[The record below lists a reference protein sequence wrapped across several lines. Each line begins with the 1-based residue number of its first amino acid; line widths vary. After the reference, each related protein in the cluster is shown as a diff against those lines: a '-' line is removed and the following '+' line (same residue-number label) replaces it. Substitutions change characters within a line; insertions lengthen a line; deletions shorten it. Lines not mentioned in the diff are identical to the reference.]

1 MSFFSKEQV
10 SIYPIGLKSFLSEIE
25 EKQLRKLDKKTHTL
39 IFGPTGSGK
48 TTALTYIIP
57 ESKKIYLFRQVNNK
71 YPIKVTKQFT
81 TINNEN
87 INQITP
93 RSIVIFDDILTE
105 VRGNAKT
112 PLDHAVTTFRHNKI
126 KLIFIGHDHNCVPPL
141 LRENTNEII
150 FPANISPSQ
159 LRLVA
164 KDYIPTDNQTE
175 LTRIIKLAKNFN
187 FSFIYY
193 NKAINEFKIIAQLN
207 NIKDIPRELIAET
220 SETTKSESP
229 LAMKSELMKSP
240 ELTPIPTN
248 QMNSTTNVHTNNG
261 TFINMPTINNDHSTN
276 HTVNNR
282 INYDNLIR
290 NWHSLNGK
298 QINDVINFL
307 QSRCKNKS
315 VNITP
320 ENWLHAANAY
330 HIKKYGCPLPKPS
343 MVSTAFGI
351 ASTSNDPS
359 AMALKAL
366 AYLNN

>member
-1 MSFFSKEQV
+1 MSFFSKEQAT
-10 SIYPIGLKSFLSEIE
+10 IYPIGLKSFLSEIQ

-57 ESKKIYLFRQVNNK
+57 DSKKIYLFRQVNNK

-93 RSIVIFDDILTE
+93 KSIVIFDDILTE

-164 KDYIPTDNQTE
+164 KDYIPTDEQTE
-175 LTRIIKLAKNFN
+175 LTKTIKLAKNFN
-187 FSFIYY
+187 YSFVYY
-193 NKAINEFKIIAQLN
+193 NKAINEFKIIVQLN
-207 NIKDIPRELIAET
+207 NIKDIPRELIAEP
-220 SETTKSESP
+220 TT
-229 LAMKSELMKSP
+229 
-240 ELTPIPTN
+240 TPTPTQVPTN

-261 TFINMPTINNDHSTN
+261 TFINMPTINDDHSTN
-276 HTVNNR
+276 HTFNNR

-298 QINDVINFL
+298 QINYVINFL
-307 QSRCKNKS
+307 QSRCKKKS
-315 VNITP
+315 VTITP

-343 MVSTAFGI
+343 MISTAYGI

-359 AMALKAL
+359 AMTLKAL

>member
-10 SIYPIGLKSFLSEIE
+10 SIYPIGLKSFLSEIQ

-48 TTALTYIIP
+48 TTTLTHIIP

-71 YPIKVTKQFT
+71 YPIKVTKQFMS
-81 TINNEN
+81 INNET
-87 INQITP
+87 INEITP
-93 RSIVIFDDILTE
+93 KSIVIFDDILTE

-164 KDYIPTDNQTE
+164 KDYIPIDNQTE

-187 FSFIYY
+187 FSFVYY
-193 NKAINEFKIIAQLN
+193 NKAINEFKIIVQLN
-207 NIKDIPRELIAET
+207 NIKDIPRELIASDSTNPTEPT
-220 SETTKSESP
+220 Q
-229 LAMKSELMKSP
+229 
-240 ELTPIPTN
+240 IPTN
-248 QMNSTTNVHTNNG
+248 QMNNSINVQTNNG
-261 TFINMPTINNDHSTN
+261 TFINMPAINNDHSTN
-276 HTVNNR
+276 HTVNKS

-290 NWHSLNGK
+290 NWQSLNGK

-315 VNITP
+315 VTITP

-343 MVSTAFGI
+343 MVSTAYGI
-351 ASTSNDPS
+351 VSTSNDPS